1 MFVSASAKW
10 MLYFYTPYKSCL
22 WQKGFQST
30 ALEEELG
37 TLQTAVAK
45 CHVMP
50 VPVHTF
56 TRSHSDLC
64 Y

>member
-1 MFVSASAKW
+1 
-10 MLYFYTPYKSCL
+10 MLYFYTPCKSCL
-22 WQKGFQST
+22 WQKDIQST

-37 TLQTAVAK
+37 TPQTAVAK

-56 TRSHSDLC
+56 RQSHSDLC